1 MAESRSPTRSIEK
14 TVTIR
19 ASREAVWKALTEAE
33 GIMRWFAPEA
43 RVEPGLGGK
52 IFLSWGPGMEGEST
66 ITAWEPQSHV
76 QTGFGS
82 QNGLQLYVDYFVA
95 GAGGE
100 TTVRLVHSGFSAD
113 AQWDGEYESHD
124 RGWSVF
130 MRNLR
135 HALERHPNASCIQST
150 FAEKTA
156 LSKRQAWDVLLGPRG
171 LDQAGAFADSAPH
184 EGDPFRLTMADG
196 NVLEGKVEIFAPG
209 RDLALTLANFD
220 DALLRLSFEGSAD
233 TFVFVVVLSYGLPT
247 EVGEKLRHSFAGLLK
262 ILEAPQPA

>member
-52 IFLSWGPGMEGEST
+52 IFFSWGPGMAAET
-66 ITAWEPQSHV
+66 AITAWEPLSHV
-76 QTGFGS
+76 QTGHGP
-82 QNGLQLYVDYFVA
+82 QNGVELYVDYFVT

-100 TTVRLVHSGFSAD
+100 TTVRLVHSGFSTD
-113 AQWDGEYESHD
+113 AQWDGEYDSHD

-135 HALERHPNASCIQST
+135 HALERHPNASCIQT
-150 FAEKTA
+150 IFMHKTT
-156 LSKRQAWDVLLGPRG
+156 LSKMEAWNLLLGPHG
-171 LDQAGAFADSAPH
+171 LDSAGLLAGSQPH
-184 EGDPFRLTMADG
+184 DGDAYRITMPDG
-196 NVLEGKVEIFAPG
+196 TVLEGKVEIFAPA

-220 DALLRLSFEGSAD
+220 DALFRLSFEGSAD
-233 TFVFVVVLSYGLPT
+233 TFVFGVILTYGLPT
-247 EVGEKLRHSFAGLLK
+247 EVGEKLRQSFAGLFK
-262 ILEAPQPA
+262 VLEA